1 MKRGWNAKD
10 SFAFTLTPALSLR
23 EREKVS
29 QPSSSQARPVVVR
42 LGAVLPLPQ
51 GEGRG
56 EGGLFK
62 TQRVTYPR
70 NHSGKF
76 LPYSLVATC
85 LLSLAIFLTSHTHAA
100 ETPLVLQKF
109 LSAQTNLQSW
119 SAELTQTRRLKTL
132 TQPLVSTGHVWFA
145 APMRFRWEMG
155 TPAQTIA
162 VRNTNDLLV
171 LYPRLKRV
179 EKYPLTGERMGQW
192 KETLALLEAGFP
204 RSQADIEKLFKVL
217 STGQTNHVHY
227 VALQPKSFS
236 TRRVMPQI
244 TLAFGA
250 DDFQLRATELRFGD
264 GSTMRNEFSN
274 AWKNPKLED
283 ALFAPAIDADF
294 KVVEPMKKP

>member
-1 MKRGWNAKD
+1 VVAGLAEEMKDADCSTQTSVTVRRRARYG
-10 SFAFTLTPALSLR
+10 ALKSLLLLGFLLCL
-23 EREKVS
+23 S
-29 QPSSSQARPVVVR
+29 AR
-42 LGAVLPLPQ
+42 
-51 GEGRG
+51 
-56 EGGLFK
+56 
-62 TQRVTYPR
+62 
-70 NHSGKF
+70 
-76 LPYSLVATC
+76 
-85 LLSLAIFLTSHTHAA
+85 AA

-119 SAELTQTRRLKTL
+119 SADLTQTRRLKTL

-145 APMRFRWEMG
+145 APLRFRWEMG

-162 VRNTNDLLV
+162 VRSTNDLLV

-179 EKYPLTGERMGQW
+179 EKYALTGERVGQW

-217 STGQTNHVHY
+217 STSQTNDVHY

-244 TLAFGA
+244 TLSIGA

-264 GSTMRNEFSN
+264 GSTMRNEFTN
-274 AWKNPKLED
+274 ARKNPKLND
-283 ALFAPAIDADF
+283 ALFAPVIDPDF
-294 KVVEPMKKP
+294 RIVEPLKK